1 LHNRIKYI
9 LIYFLIVGSKFLCA
23 QQSDKYCD
31 SLLEIV
37 KSAKED
43 TVKIGALNKIGRHS
57 INVSMYENAI
67 KYAEQAKD
75 IAAKLSNQKEVGNSF
90 NIIGDARWYE
100 GNYVAAFN
108 NYFEALRVFEKTGDK
123 LDIANC
129 NRNIGWIYINQQEYD
144 KALDYFQ
151 KTLIVSEELNKKD
164 YVGMICGDMG
174 SLYLRTKNYTK
185 SLEYY
190 KASLKIYTELGD
202 KHNIGIHTINIGS
215 IYDLTGNYKRALY
228 YYIKGSEMAKAENDI
243 LAFVVSNYNIGNIYT
258 KQGDFDAAS
267 DYFDQ
272 AIKLAQEIGYKEGIM
287 SVYYFMAEL
296 NIKKNDYKQA
306 LEYHKLFLSLK
317 DSLLNEQSNK
327 QITEMNTRYE
337 STKKEKDIQLLT
349 KDKSLQQAEI
359 SRQKLIRNVFIA
371 GFGVILALA
380 FVLFNRF
387 KVTQKQKKI
396 IEYQNGQIVES
407 INYSKKIQDSFLPSI
422 ESMQKNI
429 PRLFVFNEPK
439 NIVSGDFYFFKEFK
453 NSVLLACVDCAGH
466 GVTGGFMSTI
476 GNLLLDKIVDDESL
490 SPSEI
495 LSKLS
500 NEIIQVLQRKNGG
513 EIKTEMDLSVCLIDV
528 INHKIDFCGA
538 RNGLI
543 VVSNS
548 EVKRYEGSQLSVGG
562 NYLENGASIVPD
574 FKTHSISLSKNDWIY
589 MYTDGF
595 TEQIG
600 GTEGIP
606 MTQSQFESH
615 LINLS
620 KHNEPNEQHKLLKSI
635 LNEWQ
640 GKNERTD
647 DILIIGFQHC

>member
-1 LHNRIKYI
+1 MQNRIKYI
-9 LIYFLIVGSKFLCA
+9 LIYFLIVGSKILCA
-23 QQSDKYCD
+23 QQSDAYCD

-37 KSAKED
+37 KSTKED
-43 TVKIGALNKIGRHS
+43 TVKIAALNKIGRHS
-57 INVSMYENAI
+57 LDISMFENAI
-67 KYAEQAKD
+67 KYAEQAKE
-75 IAAKLSNQKEVGNSF
+75 IASKLSNQREVGKSF

-108 NYFEALRVFEKTGDK
+108 NYFKALRVFEKRGDK

-129 NRNIGWIYINQQEYD
+129 NRNIGWIYLSQKEYD

-151 KTLIVSEELNKKD
+151 KTLIVSRELNKKD
-164 YVGMICGDMG
+164 YVGMICGDIG
-174 SLYLRTKNYTK
+174 NLYLETNNLKK

-190 KASLKIYTELGD
+190 QISLKMYTEIDD
-202 KHNIGIHTINIGS
+202 KKNIAIITNNIGR
-215 IYDLTGNYKRALY
+215 IYDVTGNYKRALY
-228 YYIKGSEMAKAENDI
+228 NYLKAGEMAKEENNI
-243 LAFVVSNYNIGNIYT
+243 ASFAVSNYNVGNIYT
-258 KQGDFDAAS
+258 KQGNFEAAS
-267 DYFDQ
+267 SYFDQ
-272 AIKLAQEIGYKEGIM
+272 SIKLAQQIGYKEAIK
-287 SVYYFMAEL
+287 SVYYSLAEL
-296 NIKKNDYKQA
+296 NEKKNDYQKA

-317 DSLLNEQSNK
+317 DSLLNEQSNR
-327 QITEMNTRYE
+327 QITEMNTKYE

-349 KDKSLQQAEI
+349 KDKRLQQAEI
-359 SRQKLIRNVFIA
+359 SRQKLIRNVFIG
-371 GFGVILALA
+371 GFAVILALG
-380 FVLFNRF
+380 FVLLNRF
-387 KVTQKQKKI
+387 KVTRKQKKI

-407 INYSKKIQDSFLPSI
+407 INYSKKIQDSFLPSV
-422 ESMQKNI
+422 ESMQKII

-476 GNLLLDKIVDDESL
+476 GNLLLDKIADDESL

-500 NEIIQVLQRKNGG
+500 NEIIQVLKRKNAG

-528 INHKIDFCGA
+528 NNHKIDFCGA

-543 VVSNS
+543 IVSNN

-562 NYLENGASIVPD
+562 NYMENGVSTVPD
-574 FKTHSISLSKNDWIY
+574 FTTHSISLSKNDWIY

-595 TEQIG
+595 TEQLGAI
-600 GTEGIP
+600 EGLP
-606 MTQSQFESH
+606 MTQTQFEAH

-647 DILIIGFQHC
+647 DILIIGFQQF

>member
-1 LHNRIKYI
+1 MQNKIKYI
-9 LIYFLIVGSKFLCA
+9 LIYFLIVGSQILCA
-23 QQSDKYCD
+23 QQSDTYCD

-43 TVKIGALNKIGRHS
+43 TVKIAALNKIGRHS
-57 INVSMYENAI
+57 IRLCMYENAI
-67 KYAEQAKD
+67 KYAEQAKE
-75 IAAKLSNQKEVGNSF
+75 IAVKLNNQKDVGNSF
-90 NIIGDARWYE
+90 NIIGDASWYK

-108 NYFEALRVFEKTGDK
+108 NYFRALRVFEKTGDK
-123 LDIANC
+123 FEIANC
-129 NRNIGWIYINQQEYD
+129 NRNIGWIYLNQKEYD
-144 KALDYFQ
+144 KALACFK
-151 KTLIVSEELNKKD
+151 KTLIFSRELNKKEF
-164 YVGMICGDMG
+164 VGMICCDIGN
-174 SLYLRTKNYTK
+174 LYSETKNYTK

-190 KASLKIYTELGD
+190 QYSLKICTEIGD
-202 KHNIGIHTINIGS
+202 KHNIGILTNNIGS
-215 IYDLTGNYKRALY
+215 IYDLRGNYKSALY
-228 YYIKGSEMAKAENDI
+228 HYIKGREIAKEGNYI
-243 LAFVVSNYNIGNIYT
+243 LSIAYSNYNIGNIYA
-258 KQGDFDAAS
+258 KQGNFEAAS
-267 DYFDQ
+267 DYFEQ
-272 AIKLAQEIGYKEGIM
+272 SLKLDREIGHKEGIK
-287 SVYYFMAEL
+287 SVYYSMSEL
-296 NIKKNDYKQA
+296 NVKKNDYKKA
-306 LEYHKLFLSLK
+306 LEYHKLFLSIK
-317 DSLLNEQSNK
+317 DSMLNEQSAN

-349 KDKSLQQAEI
+349 KDKRLQQAEI
-359 SRQKLIRNVFIA
+359 SRQKLIRNGFIG
-371 GFGVILALA
+371 GFVVMLLLA
-380 FVLFNRF
+380 FVLLDRF
-387 KVTQKQKKI
+387 KVTRKQKKI

-407 INYSKKIQDSFLPSI
+407 INYSKKIQDSFLPSVNSI
-422 ESMQKNI
+422 QKVI
-429 PRLFVFNEPK
+429 PKLFVFNEPK

-500 NEIIQVLQRKNGG
+500 NEIIQVLHHKNEG

-528 INHKIDFCGA
+528 NNHKIDFCGA

-543 VVSNS
+543 IVSNN
-548 EVKRYEGSQLSVGG
+548 EVKRYEGSQLSVGE
-562 NYLENGASIVPD
+562 NHIENGVSIVPD

-606 MTQSQFESH
+606 MNQSQFEAH

-620 KHNEPNEQHKLLKSI
+620 KHNELNEQHKLLKLI

-647 DILIIGFQHC
+647 DILIIGFQQF